1 MKRLGRFGLVVL
13 LIGCADQPLK
23 AALDPTIG
31 QSIRVVVAK
40 LGYPNDIHQTS
51 GGLIYVWGAR
61 SAFTNLVP
69 AGNATTGPAACTIE
83 IAVGGDSRIK
93 SYQSTGNRDGCEP
106 FARTLSSK

>member
-1 MKRLGRFGLVVL
+1 MKRLGWLGLVVL

-31 QSIRVVVAK
+31 KNIGVVVAK
-40 LGYPNDIHQTS
+40 LGYPNDIHQAS

-69 AGNATTGPAACTIE
+69 AGNATTVPAACTVE
-83 IAVGGDSRIK
+83 IAVGGDSRIQ
-93 SYQSTGNRDGCEP
+93 SYQSTGNQEDCEP
-106 FARTLSSK
+106 FARALSSK